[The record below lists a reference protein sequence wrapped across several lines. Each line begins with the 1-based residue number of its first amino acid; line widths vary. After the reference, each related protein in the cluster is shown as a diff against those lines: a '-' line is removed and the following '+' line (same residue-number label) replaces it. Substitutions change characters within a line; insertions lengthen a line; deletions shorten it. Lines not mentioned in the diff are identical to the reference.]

1 MVEARRRR
9 AGQRR
14 ILSFFPLCREKR
26 ARRPRSSLSGSPFM
40 PPALFLALFYPC
52 YLALVVLSLLASLQ
66 AVLSSAASSPAAIV
80 RGLVA

>member
-1 MVEARRRR
+1 
-9 AGQRR
+9 
-14 ILSFFPLCREKR
+14 
-26 ARRPRSSLSGSPFM
+26 M

-66 AVLSSAASSPAAIV
+66 AVLSTAASSPAAIV